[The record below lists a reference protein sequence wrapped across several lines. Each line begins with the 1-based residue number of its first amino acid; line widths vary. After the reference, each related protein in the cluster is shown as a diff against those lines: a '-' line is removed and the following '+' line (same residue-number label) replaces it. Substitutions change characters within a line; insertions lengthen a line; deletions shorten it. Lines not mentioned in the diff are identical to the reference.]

1 MNIILL
7 KAKDSKTNVIG
18 QQKHIFRYAN
28 QNSIDIDST
37 EIDNS
42 AENERLES
50 RNELKGFLRSLDYND
65 TVLIYSLSTFS
76 NSLDEQMKI
85 FNCLFERSISV
96 YITNINL
103 KVTKDIRAFEIFSV
117 FLKENDN
124 FFDVKKTTI
133 QGRPKGRMSK
143 SKFDVYRLEI
153 IGYLE
158 KKYSVLEISRILNVS
173 RSSLKDYI
181 NSRGLKDLV
190 ETRKKLL
197 RKEDFKSEVNSAVTQ
212 CNITKKDGN
221 KHGVQHRY

>member
-7 KAKDSKTNVIG
+7 KAKDLKTNVIN

-28 QNSIDIDST
+28 QNLLDIDST

-42 AENERLES
+42 SINEKLES
-50 RNELKGFLRSLDYND
+50 KNELKGFLRSLDYND
-65 TVLIYSLSTFS
+65 NVLIYSLATFS
-76 NSLDEQMKI
+76 NNIEELIKI
-85 FNCLFERSISV
+85 LNCLFERSIAV
-96 YITNINL
+96 YVTNINL
-103 KVTKDIRAFEIFSV
+103 KITKDTKASDIFSLL
-117 FLKENDN
+117 LKENDN
-124 FFDVKKTTI
+124 FMDIKRVAT

-143 SKFDVYRLEI
+143 SKFDIYRLEI

-158 KKYSVLEISRILNVS
+158 KKYSVLEISRRLAVS

-197 RKEDFKSEVNSAVTQ
+197 KEKDFKTKIDIAQPQ
-212 CNITKKDGN
+212 CKIIKKDGRD
-221 KHGVQHRY
+221 QWRAI

>member
-1 MNIILL
+1 MNIVLL
-7 KAKDSKTNVIG
+7 KAKDLKTDVIQ

-28 QNSIDIDST
+28 QNSLDIDST

-42 AENERLES
+42 GKNEKLES

-76 NSLDEQMKI
+76 SNLEEQIKI
-85 FNCLFERSISV
+85 FNCLFERSIEV
-96 YITNINL
+96 YITNINS
-103 KVTKDIRAFEIFSV
+103 KITKDTKALDLLSL
-117 FLKENDN
+117 FLKESNSLFN
-124 FFDVKKTTI
+124 IKKTTV

-143 SKFDVYRLEI
+143 SKFDIYRLEI

-190 ETRKKLL
+190 ETRKNLL
-197 RKEDFKSEVNSAVTQ
+197 QKKDFQKEKNTALKQ
-212 CNITKKDGN
+212 CNIIKKDGKN
-221 KHGVQHRY
+221 NGL

>member
-7 KAKDSKTNVIG
+7 KAKDLKTSVIQ

-42 AENERLES
+42 ASNEKLES

-76 NSLDEQMKI
+76 SNLEEQIKI

-103 KVTKDIRAFEIFSV
+103 KVTKDIKAFEMFSM
-117 FLKENDN
+117 FLKENDS
-124 FFDVKKTTI
+124 FFDIKKTTV

-158 KKYSVLEISRILNVS
+158 KKHSVLEISKILGVS

-197 RKEDFKSEVNSAVTQ
+197 QKKDFKSKAKTAMAQ
-212 CNITKKDGN
+212 CNITKKEGNSDG
-221 KHGVQHRY
+221 VRYR

>member
-1 MNIILL
+1 MNIVLL
-7 KAKDSKTNVIG
+7 KAKDLKTDVIQ

-28 QNSIDIDST
+28 QNSLDIDST

-42 AENERLES
+42 GKNEKLES

-76 NSLDEQMKI
+76 SNLEEQIKI
-85 FNCLFERSISV
+85 FNCLFERSIEV
-96 YITNINL
+96 YITNINS
-103 KVTKDIRAFEIFSV
+103 KITKDTKALDLLSL
-117 FLKENDN
+117 FLKESNS
-124 FFDVKKTTI
+124 FFNIKKTTV

-190 ETRKKLL
+190 ETRKNLL
-197 RKEDFKSEVNSAVTQ
+197 QKKDFQKEKNTALKQ
-212 CNITKKDGN
+212 CNIIKKDGN
-221 KHGVQHRY
+221 SNGM

>member
-1 MNIILL
+1 MNIVLL
-7 KAKDSKTNVIG
+7 KAKDTKSDVIA

-28 QNSIDIDST
+28 QNEMKIDST

-42 AENERLES
+42 AENEKLES

-65 TVLIYSLSTFS
+65 SVLIYSLSTFS
-76 NSLDEQMKI
+76 NKLEEQIKL

-96 YITNINL
+96 HITNINL
-103 KVTKDIRAFEIFSV
+103 KVTKDIKAFEIFSML
-117 FLKENDN
+117 LKENDG
-124 FFDVKKTTI
+124 FFNIKKTTV

-153 IGYLE
+153 IRYLE
-158 KKYSVLEISRILNVS
+158 EKYSVLEISRILNVS

-197 RKEDFKSEVNSAVTQ
+197 QKKDFKKQTSSASQQ
-212 CNITKKDGN
+212 CNLIKKEG
-221 KHGVQHRY
+221 KKQCRAM

>member
-1 MNIILL
+1 MNIVLL
-7 KAKDSKTNVIG
+7 KAKDLKTDVIQ

-28 QNSIDIDST
+28 QNSLDIDST

-42 AENERLES
+42 AKNEKLES

-76 NSLDEQMKI
+76 SNLEEQIKI
-85 FNCLFERSISV
+85 FNCLFERSIEV
-96 YITNINL
+96 YITNINS
-103 KVTKDIRAFEIFSV
+103 KITKDTKALDLLSL
-117 FLKENDN
+117 FLKESDS
-124 FFDVKKTTI
+124 FFNIKKTTV

-143 SKFDVYRLEI
+143 SKFDIYRLEI

-190 ETRKKLL
+190 ETRKNLL
-197 RKEDFKSEVNSAVTQ
+197 QKKDFKREKSTALKQ
-212 CNITKKDGN
+212 CNIIKKDGN
-221 KHGVQHRY
+221 NNGM

>member
-1 MNIILL
+1 VNIVLL
-7 KAKDSKTNVIG
+7 KAKDLKTDVIQ

-28 QNSIDIDST
+28 QNSLDIDST

-42 AENERLES
+42 GKNEKLES

-76 NSLDEQMKI
+76 SNLEEQIKI
-85 FNCLFERSISV
+85 FNCLFERSIEV
-96 YITNINL
+96 YITNINS
-103 KVTKDIRAFEIFSV
+103 KITKDTKALDLLSL
-117 FLKENDN
+117 FLKESNS
-124 FFDVKKTTI
+124 FFNIKKTTV

-190 ETRKKLL
+190 ETRKNLL
-197 RKEDFKSEVNSAVTQ
+197 QKKDFQKEKNTALKQ
-212 CNITKKDGN
+212 CNIIKKDGN
-221 KHGVQHRY
+221 SNGM

>member
-1 MNIILL
+1 MNIVLL
-7 KAKDSKTNVIG
+7 KAKDLKTNVIQ

-28 QNSIDIDST
+28 QNSLDIDST

-42 AENERLES
+42 AENEKLES

-76 NSLDEQMKI
+76 NNLEEQLKI
-85 FNCLFERSISV
+85 FNCLFERSITV
-96 YITNINL
+96 HITNINL
-103 KVTKDIRAFEIFSV
+103 KVTKEIKAFEIFSV
-117 FLKENDN
+117 FLKESDS
-124 FFDVKKTTI
+124 FFDIKKTTV

-143 SKFDVYRLEI
+143 SKFDIYRLEI

-158 KKYSVLEISRILNVS
+158 KKHSVLEISRILNVS

-197 RKEDFKSEVNSAVTQ
+197 QKKDFKRDKNSTKAQ
-212 CNITKKDGN
+212 CNLTKKDGEN
-221 KHGVQHRY
+221 NGL

>member
-7 KAKDSKTNVIG
+7 KAKDLKTNVIN

-28 QNSIDIDST
+28 QNFLDIDST

-42 AENERLES
+42 SINEKLES
-50 RNELKGFLRSLDYND
+50 KNELKGFLRSLDYND
-65 TVLIYSLSTFS
+65 NVLIYSLATFS
-76 NSLDEQMKI
+76 NNIEELIKI
-85 FNCLFERSISV
+85 LNCLFERSIAV
-96 YITNINL
+96 YVTNINL
-103 KVTKDIRAFEIFSV
+103 KITKDTKASDIFSLL
-117 FLKENDN
+117 LKENDN
-124 FFDVKKTTI
+124 FMDIKRVAT

-143 SKFDVYRLEI
+143 SKFDIYRLEI

-158 KKYSVLEISRILNVS
+158 KKYSVLEISRRLAVS

-197 RKEDFKSEVNSAVTQ
+197 KEKDFKTKIDIAQPQ
-212 CNITKKDGN
+212 CKIIKKDGRD
-221 KHGVQHRY
+221 QWRAI